1 MHSLL
6 KFYILIKQFFNKII
20 IFFINKFYVLF
31 IECDISINM
40 SVCDNNN
47 FLLNIF
53 NSIN

>member
-31 IECDISINM
+31 VECDIPIN
-40 SVCDNNN
+40 
-47 FLLNIF
+47 IYYF
-53 NSIN
+53 NLFQLKIYNLTI